1 MLNFVSTFSGYIS
14 SNRVNHTFNIFQPMF
29 LYNVTLGGT
38 SKAFGVIY
46 VGLID
51 LFGAGELQTSLVT
64 VIYTVCSCT
73 GCT

>member
-1 MLNFVSTFSGYIS
+1 MSA
-14 SNRVNHTFNIFQPMF
+14 MF
-29 LYNVTLGGT
+29 LYNVTLSGT

-46 VGLID
+46 VGLIG

-64 VIYTVCSCT
+64 VVYTVCSCT